1 LSEANKPSARQPH
14 ILLYGMFGIGNT
26 GNDAT
31 LGVTLA
37 ELRKHL
43 PDARFTAIAS
53 VPDWVRRKIG
63 IDALPI
69 RSEAASR
76 LPGPLRKLGN
86 EWTRWR
92 QACAVVRDADCLLIP
107 GTGILD
113 DFGASVMGHAFQLW
127 RWCMA
132 ARVERKPIMFI
143 SVGAGPVQKPW
154 SRRLFRWAARAA
166 AHRSYRDQASKD
178 FARGVLLIDVSK
190 DDVTPDLVF
199 GLEHAAPPVS
209 PSVEVVGVGVMN
221 YRAWLG
227 GQEDAY
233 EPHMRKLTQF
243 TFDMLRQGKAIRI
256 LVGDAGDLDAAR
268 DFEGRLKRSIPD
280 RADKISRAETS
291 SLIELCGEIAKTDVV
306 VATRFHT
313 IVGALMSGR
322 PAVSIGYADKNKA
335 VMQAFGMGAYCQD
348 IWNYDLDL
356 LHRQFTEVTADS
368 ANLSARLR
376 VVAQDLA
383 EKSRA
388 HLARIAGEINQG
400 F

>member
-1 LSEANKPSARQPH
+1 
-14 ILLYGMFGIGNT
+14 MFGIGNT

-31 LGVTLA
+31 LGVTLT

-43 PDARFTAIAS
+43 PNARFTAIAS
-53 VPDWVRRKIG
+53 VPDWVRSEFG
-63 IDALPI
+63 IDAAPI
-69 RSEAASR
+69 RAELSSN
-76 LPGPLRKLGN
+76 LPGPLGKLGN
-86 EWTRWR
+86 EWARWR
-92 QACAVVRDADCLLIP
+92 AARALLRQADCLLVP

-132 ARVERKPIMFI
+132 ARAERKPIKFI
-143 SVGAGPVQKPW
+143 SVGAGPVEKPW

-166 AHRSYRDQASKD
+166 DHRSYRDQASKD
-178 FARGVLLIDVSK
+178 FARDVLRIDVRN
-190 DDVTPDLVF
+190 DAVTPDIVF
-199 GLEHAAPPVS
+199 GLEHDAPPVG
-209 PSVEVVGVGVMN
+209 PEVHVVGVGVMN

-227 GQEDAY
+227 AVEDAY

-243 TFDMLRQGKAIRI
+243 TLDLLRQGKAIRI

-268 DFEGRLKRSIPD
+268 DFEGRLMRSMPD

-291 SLIELCGEIAKTDVV
+291 SLAALCAEIAKTDAV

-335 VMQAFGMGAYCQD
+335 VMRAFGMEAYCQD

-356 LHRQFTEVTADS
+356 LHRQFAEATASSRATYAKLCDI
-368 ANLSARLR
+368 AVDLR
-376 VVAQDLA
+376 ERA
-383 EKSRA
+383 RA
-388 HLARIAGEINQG
+388 HLARIASEIA
-400 F
+400 